1 MPKKLFLLFLS
12 LLFIIITLSGCGKKE
27 TDMKT
32 PQADG
37 GYVYTNQD
45 LGFKL
50 RLPKE
55 FLYYQVQRKNQTN
68 FIDIEIFVPTNDTS
82 YPQEVPSYA
91 KPVVIR
97 IYEKEKY
104 ESLAA
109 GERWKKVMESNER
122 IYGIKFWDKT
132 PKDWQNKW
140 NDKIKNDIEKSLEK
154 M

>member
-1 MPKKLFLLFLS
+1 
-12 LLFIIITLSGCGKKE
+12 
-27 TDMKT
+27 MKT
-32 PQADG
+32 PQEDG

-50 RLPKE
+50 KLPKE
-55 FLYYQVQRKNQTN
+55 FLYYQVQRKNEAD

-97 IYEKEKY
+97 VYEKGKY
-104 ESLAA
+104 ESLAD
-109 GERWKKVMESNER
+109 GEKWKKIMESDSR
-122 IYGIKFWDKT
+122 IYGIKFWDLT

-140 NDKIKNDIEKSLEK
+140 NEKIKNDIEKSLEK